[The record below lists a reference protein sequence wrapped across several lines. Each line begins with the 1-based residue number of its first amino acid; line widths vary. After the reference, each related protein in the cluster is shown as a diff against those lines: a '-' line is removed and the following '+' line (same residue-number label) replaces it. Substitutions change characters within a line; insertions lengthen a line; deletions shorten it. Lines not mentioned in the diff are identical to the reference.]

1 MKEQIT
7 NLKEQLTHLNN
18 NITDFIEVL
27 DYAKDKKQLNIY
39 LNSIWEMT
47 KEIRNTIGS
56 PNSRKN

>member
-7 NLKEQLTHLNN
+7 NVKEQLTNLNN
-18 NITDFIEVL
+18 NITNFVEVL

-39 LNSIWEMT
+39 LDSIWEMT
-47 KEIRNTIGS
+47 KEIRDLIGS

>member
-1 MKEQIT
+1 MKEQLT

-18 NITDFIEVL
+18 NIADFIEVI
-27 DYAKDKKQLNIY
+27 DCAKDKKQLNIY

-47 KEIRNTIGS
+47 KEIRNAIGS